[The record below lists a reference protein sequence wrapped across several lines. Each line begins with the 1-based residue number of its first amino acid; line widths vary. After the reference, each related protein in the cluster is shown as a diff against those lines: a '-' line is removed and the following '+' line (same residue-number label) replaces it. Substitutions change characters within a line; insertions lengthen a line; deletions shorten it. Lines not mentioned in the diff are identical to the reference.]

1 MKYWPLFLCLSL
13 TLLPVNA
20 AGTKK
25 AGLTVPVKYEGGT
38 LPLTQGRSKAT
49 ISGDAVLFSHGNQK
63 VAIPLKNITTIS
75 CSTDVHRRF
84 GASVL
89 GVVPKMHLD
98 TEAQHYIGL
107 SWADGDQASKIEAV
121 LKLSN
126 GEYREFLSALERLTG
141 RKAVNTHNIPTI
153 VKYGL

>member
-1 MKYWPLFLCLSL
+1 M
-13 TLLPVNA
+13 
-20 AGTKK
+20 
-25 AGLTVPVKYEGGT
+25 
-38 LPLTQGRSKAT
+38 
-49 ISGDAVLFSHGNQK
+49 
-63 VAIPLKNITTIS
+63 TTIS

-126 GEYREFLSALERLTG
+126 GEFSRNSRRATRPP
-141 RKAVNTHNIPTI
+141 RIAAIPTW
-153 VKYGL
+153 LSFAAR